1 MNAVAYF
8 LPTSWAHVRS
18 WDCKRHFIPIKTQH
32 KWDTWLPLFDVFWLA
47 INAGSL
53 TYEVHIFCSE
63 AYSLIFTTHSQN
75 PIQRHALSVVVNTV
89 HSRAAMLRACLVK
102 VYWSCVEPY
111 CSSSPSHRWRLEAY
125 SGWLSPPAS
134 MWWTLNYLADRSY
147 LPPAHNRSFC
157 QVLTSTSCQRTH
169 HLRAQIYARGACS
182 TQTAKFVRQRSVAG
196 ASVNW
201 NV

>member
-1 MNAVAYF
+1 MKQLVAS
-8 LPTSWAHVRS
+8 LWCVLTPNKCRTSNMRGAYLLLLS
-18 WDCKRHFIPIKTQH
+18 
-32 KWDTWLPLFDVFWLA
+32 DTV
-47 INAGSL
+47 
-53 TYEVHIFCSE
+53 
-63 AYSLIFTTHSQN
+63 YSQ
-75 PIQRHALSVVVNTV
+75 
-89 HSRAAMLRACLVK
+89 AAMPRAWLVK

-111 CSSSPSHRWRLEAY
+111 CSSSPSHRWRLEVY

-147 LPPAHNRSFC
+147 LPPAPNRSLC

-169 HLRAQIYARGACS
+169 HLTEQIYARGACS
-182 TQTAKFVRQRSVAG
+182 APTAKFVRQRSVAG